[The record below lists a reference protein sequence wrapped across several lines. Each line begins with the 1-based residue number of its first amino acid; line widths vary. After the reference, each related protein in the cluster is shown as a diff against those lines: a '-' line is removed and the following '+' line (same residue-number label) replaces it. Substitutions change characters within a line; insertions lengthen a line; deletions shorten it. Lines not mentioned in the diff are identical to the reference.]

1 MTETVQNGGGIIPAE
16 RIQEMGDCFAAGT
29 LVHIKEGLKPIEEI
43 RVGDWIMSQPE
54 DSDMLHRRRRQ
65 KHEYTYR
72 QVTKTFVHDDQ
83 PIVYVTYIQ
92 PGADSVKAPLRVTPN
107 HLIWA
112 KGLVRPSDST
122 ASGWIAAG
130 QLKVGHTLAIGY
142 FGNVIVT
149 KVQDTK
155 ETARVY
161 NIEVDEFHTY
171 FVEPLGVW
179 VHNKSLPT
187 FRGTV
192 DVTSRPL

>member
-1 MTETVQNGGGIIPAE
+1 MIDEI
-16 RIQEMGDCFAAGT
+16 AGFLT
-29 LVHIKEGLKPIEEI
+29 FIFSLIRVPKSKPI
-43 RVGDWIMSQPE
+43 D
-54 DSDMLHRRRRQ
+54 H
-65 KHEYTYR
+65 
-72 QVTKTFVHDDQ
+72 
-83 PIVYVTYIQ
+83 VTYIQ